1 MADVHQAQQLLDGTK
16 AAIPGLE
23 RQMHQEENNI
33 SLLLGRDPG
42 SVDRSPIS
50 PGSEA
55 LLLADPQEIPPGI
68 PSQLLERRPDIQA
81 AEAKMIAANARIG
94 VARAQFFPQV
104 SITGLGGTAT
114 SQFDKLFNTDSRF
127 WFGAISI
134 TQPLFVGGKLKNNL
148 HLAEETQKETAITYR
163 QTIATAFKD
172 VSNALIACQKS
183 RESRVAQEEETTEAR
198 EVRNLAL
205 TRYSNGRTGYL
216 EVLASDITLHS
227 EEMSLANSRQQE
239 ALSLVQLYGA
249 LGGGWK

>member
-1 MADVHQAQQLLDGTK
+1 
-16 AAIPGLE
+16 
-23 RQMHQEENNI
+23 
-33 SLLLGRDPG
+33 
-42 SVDRSPIS
+42 
-50 PGSEA
+50 
-55 LLLADPQEIPPGI
+55 
-68 PSQLLERRPDIQA
+68 
-81 AEAKMIAANARIG
+81 